1 MSETVAWIEAVDEAA
16 CAWAGPKMARLGELR
31 RIGVCV
37 PDAFVVPVASF
48 HRFFGASNLR
58 NRIEAALASVSLAD
72 EASIAACAR
81 SIHQW
86 VMEAPIDA
94 ADQSAVEHAYE
105 ALAVRSGESTPRVA
119 VRSSATKEDSATASF
134 AGQYTT
140 VLGIS
145 GAEAVAA
152 ALKECWA
159 SFFSSHALD
168 YRLRHAVDHW
178 SSPMAVGVVV
188 LVDAE
193 AAGVAFSAHP
203 VSGKRDRCV
212 VEGSFGWGEA
222 VVQGL
227 VTPDHVELDHANGR
241 VLDYTIGDKRV
252 LSTFDPVVGRVVEVD
267 MPMERR
273 TQKVLSDTAI
283 AGIFEALM
291 RIESHYGE
299 PVDIEWVV
307 DGHDGQGRGGISVVQ
322 TRPITTLAPV
332 PVPAASWDPSSYAR
346 KYGLTGVR

>member
-16 CAWAGPKMARLGELR
+16 SAWAGPKMARLGELK

-37 PDAFVVPVASF
+37 PDAFVVPVALF
-48 HRFFGASNLR
+48 HRFFGASDLR
-58 NRIEAALASVSLAD
+58 SRIEAALASVSLAD
-72 EASIAACAR
+72 ETSIAACAR

-94 ADQSAVEHAYE
+94 ADQLAVEHAYQ

-140 VLGIS
+140 VLGVS
-145 GAEAVAA
+145 GAEAVVA

-159 SFFSSHALD
+159 SFFASHALD
-168 YRLRHAVDHW
+168 YRLRHEVDHW

-188 LVDAE
+188 LVDAQ

-241 VLDYTIGDKRV
+241 VLDYMIGDKRV

-273 TQKVLSDTAI
+273 TQRVLSDAAI

-291 RIESHYGE
+291 RIESHYGV

-307 DGHDGQGRGGISVVQ
+307 DGRVAEGRSAITIVQ
-322 TRPITTLAPV
+322 TRPITTLAAV

-346 KYGLTGVR
+346 KYGLTGIR